1 MGRAEFFRVKDIIGL
16 KPPANGGFMEASDSN
31 KETKAL
37 RVRVSA
43 ASTIF
48 YMSARWQKGASSA
61 TSRAIGLFTEEEREE
76 RDDDGDKVFL
86 TLAEARDKVR
96 EWDRLRRGGVDPAAR
111 RAAERAAREAAD
123 REAAAA
129 AEAARAGVFRAV
141 VEAYIASPDFRK
153 HKRAEKSEKAIRR
166 ELLDAKRNK
175 WVDRPISEIDDEDVV
190 ALIVA
195 IRDRKI
201 AYSTGRKQEGAPAVA
216 VNTFD
221 HLRAIFEWAMR
232 PERRKSFGLR
242 FNPVAHLRIKD
253 FGIMR
258 NVRQT
263 VLTPDEIRAFWQAS
277 GKMGYPWGHMFRM
290 LLVTGQRLN
299 EIARAS
305 WPEFDLAEKLLVIP
319 PERFKSNATHPVPLS
334 DLALEI
340 VAELPRREDGPYAFS
355 VKRGR
360 SPATA
365 IGVKKAELDRL
376 MLIEMKTIARE
387 RGEPEPDKLRPFVLH
402 DLRRVVRSSLSS
414 LRVPDVVAELTIGHG
429 KKGLARVYDQHHY
442 LPEMR
447 DALQAWADRLRIT
460 VNPPS
465 GTNVVLMRKI
475 S

>member
-1 MGRAEFFRVKDIIGL
+1 MGRPEFFRAKDIVGL
-16 KPPANGGFMEASDSN
+16 KPPVEGGIIEASDSN
-31 KETKAL
+31 KETRAL

-43 ASTIF
+43 LSKVF
-48 YMSARWQKGASSA
+48 YMTARWKKGASSA
-61 TSRAIGLFTEEEREE
+61 TSRAIGIFTEEEREE
-76 RDDDGDKVFL
+76 RDEDGEKIYV
-86 TLAEARDKVR
+86 TLAEAREKVR

-111 RAAERAAREAAD
+111 RAAERAERESAAREA
-123 REAAAA
+123 EAA

-141 VEAYIASPDFRK
+141 VEAYLASPDFRK
-153 HKRAEKSEKAIRR
+153 HRRAEKSEKAIRR
-166 ELLDAKRNK
+166 ELLNPARNK

-201 AYSTGRKQEGAPAVA
+201 VYSTGREQDGAPAVA

-221 HLRAIFEWAMR
+221 HVRAIFEWAMR

-242 FNPVAHLRIKD
+242 FSPVAHLRIKD
-253 FGIMR
+253 FGIKR

-263 VLTPDEIRAFWQAS
+263 VLTADEIRAFWAAT
-277 GKMGYPWGHMFRM
+277 GKMGYPWGSMFRL

-299 EIARAS
+299 EIAQAS
-305 WPEFDLAEKLLVIP
+305 WTEFDATEKLLVIP
-319 PERFKSNATHPVPLS
+319 PERFKSNAEHPVPLS

-340 VAELPRREDGPYAFS
+340 IAELPRGNAGPYVFS

-376 MLIEMKTIARE
+376 MLIELKRIAAE
-387 RGEPEPDKLRPFVLH
+387 RGEPEPTKLRPFVLH
-402 DLRRVVRSSLSS
+402 DLRRVVRSHLSS

-429 KKGLARVYDQHHY
+429 KKGLARVYDQHSY

-447 DALQAWADRLRIT
+447 DALQAWADRLRMIA
-460 VNPPS
+460 NPPA
-465 GTNVVLMRKI
+465 GANVVTMRRA